1 MSAIPTLETA
11 RLTLRAPR
19 AADFPGYAAFY
30 ASDRSVYED
39 GPLSRI
45 AAWKEFAAA
54 AGGWGLRGYGS
65 LSIEE
70 RATRAY
76 AGEVGIYHLATYP
89 EPEIGWM
96 VVGGAEGRGIA
107 REAAS
112 ALRAWAYAR
121 FGWTT
126 LVSYIAPANGR
137 SVRLAERLGARL
149 DPAAA
154 LPEDETCL
162 VFRHPAP
169 ETLP

>member
-1 MSAIPTLETA
+1 MTAVPTLETA

-19 AADFPGYAAFY
+19 PADFPGYSAFY

-54 AGGWGLRGYGS
+54 AAGWQLRGYGS
-65 LSIEE
+65 LSVEE
-70 RATRAY
+70 RATGRY

-96 VVGGAEGRGIA
+96 VVREAEGKGIA
-107 REAAS
+107 HEAAS
-112 ALRAWAYAR
+112 ALRAWAYGR

-126 LVSYIAPANGR
+126 LVSYIDRRNAR
-137 SVRLAERLGARL
+137 SIRLAERLGARL
-149 DPAAA
+149 DPEAAR
-154 LPEDETCL
+154 PEDETCL
-162 VFRHPAP
+162 VYRHPGPAA
-169 ETLP
+169 LP

>member
-1 MSAIPTLETA
+1 MTAIPTLSTE

-19 AADFPGYAAFY
+19 PADFPGYAAFY

-54 AGGWGLRGYGS
+54 AAGWTLRGYGS

-76 AGEVGIYHLATYP
+76 AGEVGIYHLANYP

-96 VVGGAEGRGIA
+96 VVQAAEGRGIA
-107 REAAS
+107 HEAAS
-112 ALRAWAYAR
+112 VLRAWAYDR
-121 FGWTT
+121 FGWTS
-126 LVSYIAPANGR
+126 LVSYIDAGNVR
-137 SVRLAERLGARL
+137 SIRLAERLGARL
-149 DPAAA
+149 DTAAA
-154 LPEDETCL
+154 PPEDEACL
-162 VFRHPAP
+162 VFRHPGP
-169 ETLP
+169 EALP